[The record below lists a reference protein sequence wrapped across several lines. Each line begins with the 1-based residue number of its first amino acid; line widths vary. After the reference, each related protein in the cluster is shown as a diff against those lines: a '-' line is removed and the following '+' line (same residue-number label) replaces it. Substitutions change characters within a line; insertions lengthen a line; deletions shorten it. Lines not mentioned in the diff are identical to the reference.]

1 MSRRNY
7 LSGKYKLNAAEL
19 LQVLGHIRMYKQWL
33 DEYNDLADM
42 NRAIRYDLDKV
53 QSSGDG
59 DPVFDHA
66 ARMALLSS
74 RIGLIEQSAI
84 EADCEIYQWIL
95 RSIKE
100 DKSFSELQKDEELR
114 GTRLPFSHNKFY
126 GARRKFYYLVSQ
138 KIK

>member
-33 DEYNDLADM
+33 DEYNDLANM
-42 NRAIRYDLDKV
+42 NKAVRYDLDKV
-53 QSSGDG
+53 QTSGDS

-66 ARMALLSS
+66 TRMAALSS
-74 RIGLIEQSAI
+74 RIGQIEQSAI

-95 RSIKE
+95 KSIRE
-100 DKSFSELQKDEELR
+100 HVSFSDLQRGEELK
-114 GTRLPFSHNKFY
+114 GTSLPFSHNKFY